1 MLTTCLPAQPF
12 QSKTCNLP
20 SKKFAL
26 WAGGVA
32 EEACAQLG
40 ATPCAVLCSAR
51 EIGLIGTYLLFHPLY
66 LSNKT

>member
-40 ATPCAVLCSAR
+40 ATPVLCSAVQGR
-51 EIGLIGTYLLFHPLY
+51 LD
-66 LSNKT
+66 